1 MCVCIVCVY
10 IVFVRVYSVCVGVY
24 SVCVRV
30 VYVCVKRFTFDCR
43 VCSRL
48 KRCILDLI
56 FGRLA
61 PAESQS
67 SLGGITLIQNNTIRI
82 TARLLSG

>member
-1 MCVCIVCVY
+1 MVTE
-10 IVFVRVYSVCVGVY
+10 
-24 SVCVRV
+24 
-30 VYVCVKRFTFDCR
+30 FTFNCC

-48 KRCILDLI
+48 KRLI

-67 SLGGITLIQNNTIRI
+67 SLGGITLIRHNTTHHQNTPLQSGSYQPNSSTRQEVWN
-82 TARLLSG
+82 LLWSDLGWTGLHQGWTPED